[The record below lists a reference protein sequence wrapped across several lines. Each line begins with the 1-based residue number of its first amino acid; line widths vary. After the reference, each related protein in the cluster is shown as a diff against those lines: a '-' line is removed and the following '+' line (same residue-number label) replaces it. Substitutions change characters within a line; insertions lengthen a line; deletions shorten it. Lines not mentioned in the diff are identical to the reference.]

1 MAFPPHDPA
10 MRGRLVTRFG
20 PSVAPWLDALP
31 AQAAALAARWQV
43 VLGAPLHVDGGS
55 TSVVVRGV
63 SPDGAAVVLKLT
75 PEPALARAEGDVLA
89 AGGAAFPRLLGRDD
103 DAGALLMEAIV
114 PGASLGDRHEPPDAA
129 AVGSLLRRLRAV
141 PAGDGL
147 PPLHERVAWCF
158 DLFERRNVDASDR
171 AALRHGRAAA
181 LRLAADWA
189 SAPSFVHGD
198 LHAGNVLD
206 GGAARG
212 LVAIDPRPCAG
223 DPGFDAADL
232 VLWGVASVG
241 EAERQVAAVAAATGY
256 DAERLR
262 AWCAALAAMAA
273 VSLAARP
280 GDAPRRTE
288 RLATLRALAG

>member
-1 MAFPPHDPA
+1 M
-10 MRGRLVTRFG
+10 
-20 PSVAPWLDALP
+20 
-31 AQAAALAARWQV
+31 
-43 VLGAPLHVDGGS
+43 
-55 TSVVVRGV
+55 
-63 SPDGAAVVLKLT
+63 
-75 PEPALARAEGDVLA
+75 LA
-89 AGGAAFPRLLGRDD
+89 AGGAAFPGLIARDD
-103 DAGALLMEAIV
+103 AAGALLTEAIV
-114 PGASLGDRHEPPDAA
+114 PGTSLADRHAPLDPATLGA
-129 AVGSLLRRLRAV
+129 LMRGLGAV
-141 PAGDGL
+141 PVSDALL
-147 PPLHERVAWCF
+147 PLRERVAWCF
-158 DLFERRNVDASDR
+158 DLFERRVAGGGGGGGDSAGATGGTGGASGRGRDL
-171 AALRHGRAAA
+171 AALRRGRGLA
-181 LRLAADWA
+181 LRLAGDRA